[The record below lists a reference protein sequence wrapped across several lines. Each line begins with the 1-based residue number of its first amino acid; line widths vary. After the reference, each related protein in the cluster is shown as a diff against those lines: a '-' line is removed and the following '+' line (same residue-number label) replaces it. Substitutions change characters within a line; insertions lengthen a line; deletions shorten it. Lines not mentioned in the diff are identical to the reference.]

1 MEHMNFEIDINAP
14 KEKVWSSLW
23 EDANYRYWTS
33 AFAADSQAVTDN
45 WKQGTKVLFT
55 DGKGSG
61 MVSTVV
67 ENRPNEYMSFRHLGE
82 VKDGVED
89 ISSEAIAQWA
99 GAMENYTLTE
109 TDNGTHLL
117 VEMSGNIS
125 GEFKEY
131 FEQTWPKAL
140 AKLKE
145 VAESN

>member
-1 MEHMNFEIDINAP
+1 MENMNFEINIDAS

-23 EDANYRYWTS
+23 EDANYRNWTS

-61 MVSTVV
+61 MVSMVV
-67 ENRPNEYMSFRHLGE
+67 ENRPNEYMSFKHLGE
-82 VKDGVED
+82 VKNGVED
-89 ISSEAIAQWA
+89 TTSEAVQQWV
-99 GAMENYTLTE
+99 GAMENYKLTE
-109 TDNGTHLL
+109 TAKGTHLL

-125 GEFKEY
+125 KEFKDY

-145 VAESN
+145 IAEEN